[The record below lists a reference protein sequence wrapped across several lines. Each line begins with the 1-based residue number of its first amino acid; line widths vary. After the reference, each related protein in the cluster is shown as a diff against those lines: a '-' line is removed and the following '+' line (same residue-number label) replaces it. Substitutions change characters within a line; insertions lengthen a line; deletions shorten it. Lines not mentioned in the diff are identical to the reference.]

1 MALNPAILANAN
13 QTGANGG
20 GISAG
25 ANPDAVND
33 PDFLARQAA
42 ANSAAGQGGANGNP
56 VNATTSNQLTQP
68 GITAATAALQAVSD
82 PSRFAQADQARQT
95 QNAVAN
101 YYGGIVS
108 GQSPLVTTLQRQ
120 QSQDAAIQANQ
131 AQRLS
136 GPGAG
141 GPAQSSAAL
150 GALGGAQGSAI
161 SGAEGAAIQEQ
172 ANALGNIN
180 TAAGNMRSGDVNQ
193 ALGTGA
199 QQLAGAAQVAGL
211 YDTNADRSL
220 KGAES
225 NQTAYLTG
233 RGQDIASTEAANARQ
248 QQQAQYQTQYD
259 QQNNWWNKYAM
270 PGLHAGATVGSAA
283 LAKG

>member
-1 MALNPAILANAN
+1 MALNPAVLANAN
-13 QTGANGG
+13 RNGANGG
-20 GISAG
+20 GIVAG
-25 ANPDAVND
+25 GNPDAVND
-33 PDFLARQAA
+33 PDFAARTAA
-42 ANSAAGQGGANGNP
+42 ANAAAMQGGANGNP
-56 VNATTSNQLTQP
+56 VNATRSNQLTQP
-68 GITAATAALQAVSD
+68 GISAATAALQAVSD

-95 QNAVAN
+95 QNAVAK
-101 YYGGIVS
+101 YYGGVVS

-120 QSQDAAIQANQ
+120 QAQDAAIQANQ

-141 GPAQSSAAL
+141 SPAQSSAAL

-199 QQLAGAAQVAGL
+199 QELAGAGQVAGL
-211 YDTNADRSL
+211 YDTNADRLL
-220 KGAES
+220 KGAQS
-225 NQTAYLTG
+225 NQTGYITG
-233 RGQDIASTEAANARQ
+233 RGQDIATTEAANAREQ
-248 QQQAQYQTQYD
+248 QQNQYQTEYN
-259 QQNNWWNKYAM
+259 QQNDWWNKYAM
-270 PGLHAGATVGSAA
+270 PGLHAGATIGAAA
-283 LAKG
+283 LKGA